1 VTARRGG
8 KSKQEKIAAPA
19 AADAPPREGSWHVRF
34 AQRILSEDLKKIG
47 HAALEVARATI
58 DKKLKLDPEKYG
70 QRLHSPL
77 HGLYKLKA
85 SHIRIAYHVE
95 KATREVWVLMIGNRR
110 EIWDEDEAEILDRL
124 GLVRRQVDEDVTG

>member
-8 KSKQEKIAAPA
+8 KPKREEAAPA
-19 AADAPPREGSWHVRF
+19 AADASPQEGPWHARF
-34 AQRILSEDLKKIG
+34 AERILSEDLKKIG
-47 HAALEVARATI
+47 HAALEVARAAI

-85 SHIRIAYHVE
+85 SHIRIVYHVE
-95 KATREVWVLMIGNRR
+95 KTTREVWILMIGNRR
-110 EIWDEDEAEILDRL
+110 DIWDEDEAEILDRL
-124 GLVRRQVDEDVTG
+124 GLVRRQMDETNPG